1 MDIKTLLKKY
11 GTATAIAKAFGV
23 SRQAVSRWIQT
34 GKVPLLRQYQAKET
48 GRERRR

>member
-34 GKVPLLRQYQAKET
+34 GKVPLLRQYEMQLS
-48 GRERRR
+48 RRNKRR

>member
-34 GKVPLLRQYQAKET
+34 GKVPLLRQYEVELA
-48 GRERRR
+48 RRRKRR

>member
-23 SRQAVSRWIQT
+23 SRQAVSRWIQN
-34 GKVPLLRQYQAKET
+34 GKVPLLRQYEV
-48 GRERRR
+48 ELSRRRKRR